1 MDASHREQG
10 DRRLSGSEPLY
21 LYKYLL
27 IYPLVL
33 IYKGIQNLYVMSQ
46 YCKFY
51 YSNKL
56 NSQCQ
61 GYSAVLHES
70 HFEEFMAE
78 NSMLV
83 LHSFHYC
90 NKYGDMIRSSKSIQL
105 EMGEGKYSYYLVEGI
120 MRKLI
125 ISFDYHELKDMHEVK
140 SLGQELAKEYYC
152 EYKSLYGFSG
162 RKL

>member
-1 MDASHREQG
+1 
-10 DRRLSGSEPLY
+10 
-21 LYKYLL
+21 
-27 IYPLVL
+27 
-33 IYKGIQNLYVMSQ
+33 MSN

-56 NSQCQ
+56 NPQCQ

-90 NKYGDMIRSSKSIQL
+90 NKYGDMIPTSKSIQL
-105 EMGEGKYSYYLVEGI
+105 EMGEGKYSYYLVDGI
-120 MRKLI
+120 MKKLI
-125 ISFDYHELKDMHEVK
+125 ISFEYHEFKHNDEVK
-140 SLGQELAKEYYC
+140 ALGQELAREYYC
-152 EYKSLYGFSG
+152 EYKSLYSYSG